1 MRDARLCSCSIE
13 AVQRACQS
21 SDEAGAL
28 GEVGRDDEL
37 VLARRPFATPLEPSC
52 RCVPTRAS
60 DYWTQLTP
68 VLAPAGPMSPAPSSP
83 SSSASRLEAILQ
95 RPPPLDLA
103 PADFSE
109 VTQALTTDGKPRAL
123 ALATLARFLSPAP
136 TSTTRTSLQH
146 ALQSLLAGTDSRELA
161 QGLSTLSAVLQV
173 APPLAAD
180 LLKDDSLRSH
190 LEDAVELISQPPT
203 RSTAPTAAAR
213 GERLALVELLSL
225 AAGQA
230 GMRALVRR
238 SAGPWLEGLLGAL
251 GGPVG
256 GEDAREKA
264 LAAVAVVKLR
274 LGKDEVAATGLPASE
289 PDAEQP
295 PSRWTLE
302 ELARLA
308 AKLVPL
314 GMRGSEPD
322 DEVLLPA
329 LEALAYLTLFPS
341 PAIKATAT
349 STALL
354 TPLLSLA
361 PKQPTTPPASS
372 SARDYALAT
381 FLDHLTAFPTPDAEG
396 EAAQLE
402 RLKRFAAAA
411 AAKGAA
417 KLEPESVES
426 VTKRVAL
433 LVRHDP
439 SPIPTVRQLCL
450 SPSLQTRRLAAR
462 ILHAL
467 VTPQPVRG
475 ALLQAGA
482 ARLFLTLI
490 RQLPTPFSPAD
501 DTPAPQ
507 GLAKLLITANPLL
520 VLGPTPDSPLLLEAA
535 AALALPLGAP
545 AAAPASTAG
554 GADLLPRFEA
564 LMALTNLASVGP
576 TLADN
581 LARLALRDRPTGTSL
596 LAVVAD
602 EYLLSTHTMV
612 RRAAAELVCNVVAS
626 DSGIAFFEPAA
637 ASVSASA
644 SAGEGPAPAAAGE
657 SASTS
662 TSRLQVLV
670 ALASSPDTLT
680 RLAAAG
686 ALTSLVYAPSIVAAL
701 VARPKWVEL
710 LVAPLED
717 DEAGVRHRVYEV
729 WRVVGEAVRPMEG
742 EARERA
748 REGMRSGRVAQ
759 RLGEARAREQ
769 VLELREVV
777 EAAVAAVGEA

>member
-1 MRDARLCSCSIE
+1 
-13 AVQRACQS
+13 
-21 SDEAGAL
+21 
-28 GEVGRDDEL
+28 
-37 VLARRPFATPLEPSC
+37 
-52 RCVPTRAS
+52 
-60 DYWTQLTP
+60 
-68 VLAPAGPMSPAPSSP
+68 MSPASSS
-83 SSSASRLEAILQ
+83 SSSAPALEAILK

-103 PADFSE
+103 PADLSE
-109 VTQALTTDGKPRAL
+109 ILQALTAGGKPRAL

-146 ALQSLLAGTDSRELA
+146 ALQSLLAGTDSRELV
-161 QGLSTLSAVLQV
+161 QGLSALSAVLQV
-173 APPLAAD
+173 APLLAAD

-203 RSTAPTAAAR
+203 RSRAPAAAR
-213 GERLALVELLSL
+213 SERLALVEVLSL

-238 SAGPWLEGLLGAL
+238 SAGAWLEGLLGAP
-251 GGPVG
+251 GGAIG
-256 GEDAREKA
+256 DEDVREKA

-289 PDAEQP
+289 ADAEEP
-295 PSRWTLE
+295 ASRWTLE

-314 GMRGSEPD
+314 GVRGKEPD
-322 DEVLLPA
+322 DETLLPA

-341 PAIKATAT
+341 PAVKATAT
-349 STALL
+349 SSSLL
-354 TPLLSLA
+354 TPLLTLA
-361 PKQPTTPPASS
+361 PKQPTAPTASCN
-372 SARDYALAT
+372 ARDYALAT

-417 KLEPESVES
+417 KLEPESVEA

-439 SPIPTVRQLCL
+439 SPIPTIRQLCL
-450 SPSLQTRRLAAR
+450 SPSLPTRRLAAR

-467 VTPQPVRG
+467 VTPQAVRG

-482 ARLFLTLI
+482 ARLFLSLI
-490 RQLPTPFSPAD
+490 RQLLTPFSPAD

-545 AAAPASTAG
+545 AAAPASAAAG

-576 TLADN
+576 TLADK

-602 EYLLSTHTMV
+602 EYLLSTHTLV

-626 DSGIAFFEPAA
+626 DSGIAFFEPVS
-637 ASVSASA
+637 ASTSASA
-644 SAGEGPAPAAAGE
+644 SASEGAASSAAAAG
-657 SASTS
+657 SSTS
-662 TSRLQVLV
+662 TSRLHVVV
-670 ALASSPDTLT
+670 ALASSTDTST

-686 ALTSLVYAPSIVAAL
+686 ALTSLVYSPSIVGAL
-701 VARPKWVEL
+701 LARAKWVEL
-710 LVAPLED
+710 VVAPLED

-729 WRVVGEAVRPMEG
+729 WRVVGEAVRQMNG
-742 EARERA
+742 EERERA
-748 REGMRSGRVAQ
+748 REGIRSGKVAQ

-769 VLELREVV
+769 VLGLREVV
-777 EAAVAAVGEA
+777 DAAVAAVGEA

>member
-1 MRDARLCSCSIE
+1 
-13 AVQRACQS
+13 
-21 SDEAGAL
+21 
-28 GEVGRDDEL
+28 
-37 VLARRPFATPLEPSC
+37 
-52 RCVPTRAS
+52 
-60 DYWTQLTP
+60 
-68 VLAPAGPMSPAPSSP
+68 MSPAPSS
-83 SSSASRLEAILQ
+83 SSSSTTLESILK
-95 RPPPLDLA
+95 RPPPLNLA
-103 PADFSE
+103 PTDLSE
-109 VTQALTTDGKPRAL
+109 VLEALAADGKPRAL
-123 ALATLARFLSPAP
+123 ALATLARFLSPSP
-136 TSTTRTSLQH
+136 TSTTRTSLHH
-146 ALQSLLAGTDSRELA
+146 ALQSLLAGTDSRELV
-161 QGLSTLSAVLQV
+161 QGLSTLSAILQV
-173 APPLAAD
+173 APPLATD

-203 RSTAPTAAAR
+203 RSRAPGAAR

-225 AAGQA
+225 ASGQA

-238 SAGPWLEGLLGAL
+238 SAGPWLEGLLGAP
-251 GGPVG
+251 GDAVAS
-256 GEDAREKA
+256 EDARERA

-274 LGKDEVAATGLPASE
+274 LGKDECTATGMPAGDD
-289 PDAEQP
+289 DAEEP

-302 ELARLA
+302 ELTRLT
-308 AKLVPL
+308 AKLMPL
-314 GMRGSEPD
+314 GVRGKEPD

-329 LEALAYLTLFPS
+329 LEALAYLTLYPS

-349 STALL
+349 STAVL

-361 PKQPTTPPASS
+361 PKQPTAPIASS

-396 EAAQLE
+396 EAAQIE

-439 SPIPTVRQLCL
+439 SPIPTIRQLCL
-450 SPSLQTRRLAAR
+450 SPSLPTRRLAAR
-462 ILHAL
+462 ILHAF
-467 VTPQPVRG
+467 VTPQAARG
-475 ALLQAGA
+475 ALLQAGTP
-482 ARLFLTLI
+482 RLFLSLI
-490 RQLPTPFSPAD
+490 RQLPTPFSPVD

-545 AAAPASTAG
+545 AAAPASTAAG

-576 TLADN
+576 SLADK
-581 LARLALRDRPTGTSL
+581 LARLALRDRPAGTSL
-596 LAVVAD
+596 LAVVVD

-626 DSGIAFFEPAA
+626 DSGIAFFEPVAA
-637 ASVSASA
+637 ATSA
-644 SAGEGPAPAAAGE
+644 SAGEGEEAAATAPAAAG
-657 SASTS
+657 AS
-662 TSRLQVLV
+662 TSRLHVVV
-670 ALASSPDTLT
+670 ALASSTDTPT

-686 ALTSLVYAPSIVAAL
+686 ALTSLVYSPSIVAAL
-701 VARPKWVEL
+701 LSRPKWVEL
-710 LVAPLED
+710 VVAPLED

-729 WRVVGEAVRPMEG
+729 WRVVGEAVRQMEG
-742 EARERA
+742 EARDRA
-748 REGMRSGRVAQ
+748 REGLRSGKVVQ
-759 RLGEARAREQ
+759 RLGEGRAREQ
-769 VLELREVV
+769 VRELREVV
-777 EAAVAAVGEA
+777 EAAVAAVGAT

>member
-1 MRDARLCSCSIE
+1 
-13 AVQRACQS
+13 
-21 SDEAGAL
+21 
-28 GEVGRDDEL
+28 
-37 VLARRPFATPLEPSC
+37 
-52 RCVPTRAS
+52 
-60 DYWTQLTP
+60 
-68 VLAPAGPMSPAPSSP
+68 MSPAPSSP
-83 SSSASRLEAILQ
+83 TSSSAKLESLLK

-103 PADFSE
+103 PTDLSE
-109 VTQALTTDGKPRAL
+109 VLQALDADVKPRAL

-146 ALQSLLAGTDSRELA
+146 ALQSLLAGTDSRDLV

-190 LEDAVELISQPPT
+190 LEDAVELISQPPA
-203 RSTAPTAAAR
+203 RSRAPAAAR

-225 AAGQA
+225 AAGQLS
-230 GMRALVRR
+230 MRALVRR
-238 SAGPWLEGLLGAL
+238 SAGPWLEGLLGAP
-251 GGPVG
+251 GETVS

-274 LGKDEVAATGLPASE
+274 LGKDEGAATGLPPSE
-289 PDAEQP
+289 ADAEEP

-308 AKLVPL
+308 AELVPL
-314 GMRGSEPD
+314 GVRDKEPD

-329 LEALAYLTLFPS
+329 LEALAYLTLYPS
-341 PAIKATAT
+341 PSIKATAT
-349 STALL
+349 STSLL

-361 PKQPTTPPASS
+361 PKQPTAPTAAS

-426 VTKRVAL
+426 VSKRVAL

-450 SPSLQTRRLAAR
+450 SPSLQTRRLTAR

-467 VTPQPVRG
+467 TTPQAVRG
-475 ALLQAGA
+475 TLLQAGA
-482 ARLFLTLI
+482 ARLFLSLV
-490 RQLPTPFSPAD
+490 RQLPTPFSPAN

-507 GLAKLLITANPLL
+507 GLAKLLITSNPLL

-545 AAAPASTAG
+545 AAAPASAAG

-576 TLADN
+576 TLADK

-602 EYLLSTHTMV
+602 EYLLSAHTMV

-626 DSGIAFFEPAA
+626 DSGIAFFEP
-637 ASVSASA
+637 VTASA
-644 SAGEGPAPAAAGE
+644 SAAAGDNAAPPAPSAAAT
-657 SASTS
+657 AS
-662 TSRLQVLV
+662 TSRLHVLV
-670 ALASSPDTLT
+670 ALASSPDTST

-686 ALTSLVYAPSIVAAL
+686 ALTSLVYSPTIVAAL
-701 VARPKWVEL
+701 VGRPKWVEL

-729 WRVVGEAVRPMEG
+729 WRVVGEAVRQMED

-748 REGMRSGRVAQ
+748 RDGLKSGKVAL
-759 RLGEARAREQ
+759 RLSEARAREQ

-777 EAAVAAVGEA
+777 EAAVAAVGET